1 MARAGDGAPRSS
13 TRQRTRIIRVRVAP
27 DEEERVRAIATRRG
41 HATVADYMRDRVLDD
56 APALRRLPASLIGE
70 FSVAGGVL
78 TDAAELL
85 EAAGE
90 SKLAPR
96 CREASQ
102 RIARLQRQ
110 LMAEEA

>member
-13 TRQRTRIIRVRVAP
+13 TRQRTRIIRVRVTP
-27 DEEERVRAIATRRG
+27 DEEERVRTAATGRG
-41 HATVADYMRDRVLDD
+41 HATLADYLRDRALDD
-56 APALRRLPASLIGE
+56 APVPRRPASLIGE
-70 FSVAGGVL
+70 FSVMGGVL

-90 SKLAPR
+90 SKLARR

-110 LMAEEA
+110 LMAEA